1 MNYSNPMCVTCH
13 YDEKSK
19 RVNAM
24 IRIANM
30 LNMLNLNIRDIKQYR
45 KFNWGN
51 NDKCRVGLTCS
62 KTLTNERYY
71 TQYTHE
77 LDNKLSAFIEQCDD
91 EKAFNEILY
100 WLRGNFPSV
109 CTYFEREYRKRN

>member
-45 KFNWGN
+45 KIENLIGVIMI
-51 NDKCRVGLTCS
+51 DAK
-62 KTLTNERYY
+62 
-71 TQYTHE
+71 
-77 LDNKLSAFIEQCDD
+77 LD
-91 EKAFNEILY
+91 
-100 WLRGNFPSV
+100 
-109 CTYFEREYRKRN
+109 